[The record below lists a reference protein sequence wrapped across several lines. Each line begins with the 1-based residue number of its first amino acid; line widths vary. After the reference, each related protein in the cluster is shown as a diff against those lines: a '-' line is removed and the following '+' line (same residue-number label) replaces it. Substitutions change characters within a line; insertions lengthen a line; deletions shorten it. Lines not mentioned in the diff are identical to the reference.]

1 MKNLP
6 GVPQSDSSICYGR
19 RKFRVLLRFAILS
32 LIFISLSPPAFHA
45 EAPKT
50 KNVLVMYSFSIR
62 DVYDSTESLES
73 AIRAK
78 TSSPVNFYFGH
89 MESQRFVD
97 QAYQKSLAET
107 LQRTY
112 GGAHLDLVIAV
123 SYPPLQFA
131 VQYRNEIFPNVPIVF
146 SDTHVTR
153 FAGRT
158 MWPGVTGVTVPVD
171 VAGTINLALRLHPDT
186 DTVAVISGTSEL
198 ETYWAREVHTELL
211 HHRDTVKEIDFVGPP
226 SAQLLENVAAL
237 PPRTV
242 VLFQMAPQDSS
253 QLAIGYNDILAL
265 VSQRLPTYSIFPGLC
280 LDRGCIGGVQ
290 ANEKEQTAL
299 TAAIAGRVFAGERPA
314 FIPVMHG
321 SSTEVHV
328 DWRQLRRWHIPNSV
342 LPPGTVLLYRQPT
355 LWERY
360 RRYILATIAL
370 IVAQALLIAGLLWQR
385 ARKRATEAVLRESE
399 RRFRVMA
406 DTTPSLVWM
415 CDSGGKITYLNERRT
430 AFTGT
435 DPNAEYGDTWVAYVH
450 TDDLEKVLN
459 ALSEGLNTQ
468 QPFSMDYRLRR
479 SDGVYRW
486 MFDVASPRVNGDG
499 SFAGFIA
506 SAIDTTDQKL
516 AQQALEKISC
526 QLIEAQEKERTRIA
540 RDLHDDICQR
550 LALLSVELEQAHRY
564 QNGSPT
570 VKTKESEGKSRNT
583 VPRLRVTF
591 SQCRTNCTHLSSMF
605 WGLQPL
611 SEGSVESFLINT
623 K

>member
-1 MKNLP
+1 MAAE
-6 GVPQSDSSICYGR
+6 SSVSFCGSR
-19 RKFRVLLRFAILS
+19 S
-32 LIFISLSPPAFHA
+32 LVSFSFLSPPAFRA

-50 KNVLVMYSFSIR
+50 KNVPVMYSFSIR
-62 DVYDSTESLES
+62 NVYDSTESLES

-78 TSSPVNFYFGH
+78 TSSPVNFYFEH

-131 VQYRNEIFPNVPIVF
+131 VQYRNEIFPNVPIGF

-186 DTVAVISGTSEL
+186 DAVAVISGTSEL

-211 HHRDTVKEIDFVGPP
+211 HHRDTLKEIDFVGPP

-290 ANEKEQTAL
+290 ANEKKQSAL
-299 TAAIAGRVFAGERPA
+299 TAAIAGRVFAGERPE

-328 DWRQLRRWHIPNSV
+328 DWRQLRRWHIPDSV

-385 ARKRATEAVLRESE
+385 ARKRAAEAVLRESE
-399 RRFRVMA
+399 RRFQVMA

-450 TDDLEKVLN
+450 TAVGR
-459 ALSEGLNTQ
+459 GLCPDETREACNL
-468 QPFSMDYRLRR
+468 DWGRAIRLRNHENTLRWVLRANDRILRFWVQPQR
-479 SDGVYRW
+479 SCELAVIDPMPQHKFILILDTCVDENSQEAHVQCRHTVSWDHRRARMACHG
-486 MFDVASPRVNGDG
+486 G
-499 SFAGFIA
+499 SIGENCCCH
-506 SAIDTTDQKL
+506 
-516 AQQALEKISC
+516 QAL
-526 QLIEAQEKERTRIA
+526 
-540 RDLHDDICQR
+540 
-550 LALLSVELEQAHRY
+550 
-564 QNGSPT
+564 P
-570 VKTKESEGKSRNT
+570 
-583 VPRLRVTF
+583 VP
-591 SQCRTNCTHLSSMF
+591 
-605 WGLQPL
+605 
-611 SEGSVESFLINT
+611 
-623 K
+623 